1 LKDRL
6 LHLKP
11 LYGVVAVVAAM
22 VLVLGSASFA
32 FAFDS
37 GGKPGATGPDTITWT
52 GQGADD
58 GVLNTTTCEAGNPTP
73 GDPANTPYL
82 HWILTTD
89 GGSASGVPPADSP
102 VLKLGGTGIGTY
114 DADKA
119 SGSAFHFVTPYFTPN
134 GSLTADADFNVDST
148 GNGPWN
154 LVISHGCSGGGNV
167 AADSIV
173 STTVHDAS
181 ENDVTPPATVPLGTE
196 VHDSVNLTTDPT
208 PVTLPGGSS
217 ITVNYFASANCT
229 GDVALG
235 DSATTDVSGLNSPQ
249 SLDGQVPK
257 TVGAGQHSYQ
267 ASFTSGDTDVVKSA
281 TGACEPFEVLKAD
294 TLTSTSVH
302 NAAHQDITN
311 QALAAPATVH
321 DSALVGTQVG
331 NFPITGNVT
340 YSLYK
345 SSDCTGEKAILDETV
360 PVGTESTPTTVA
372 TPGSYGYQA
381 TYLGDSNY
389 NGSTGV
395 CEPFSVFQP
404 GKTMG
409 FWGNTNGQAR
419 IIANGGY
426 LVNHVLIGRGSD
438 IDTSGESLKVLPN
451 TLNACGKGTPFIF
464 SVGAQTATADCKLAT
479 GINKASLNTLAA
491 QTLALGYNIK
501 LVSGY
506 SGQTVG
512 ALQCTGTGSVNDAF
526 TTAVT
531 LINGS
536 STGGGTTQGQIGAMN
551 TLLGCLN
558 REA

>member
-1 LKDRL
+1 LKNRF

-11 LYGVVAVVAAM
+11 RHGVIAVLAAM

-37 GGKPGATGPDTITWT
+37 GGNPSNFPGDNSVTWT
-52 GQGADD
+52 GQGAAN
-58 GVLNTTTCEAGNPTP
+58 GVLNTTLCDAANTP
-73 GDPANTPYL
+73 DHNANTPYL
-82 HWILTTD
+82 LWIFTTD
-89 GGSASGVPPADSP
+89 GGSATNPA
-102 VLKLGGTGIGTY
+102 LHLGGSGLGTY
-114 DADKA
+114 TPNTN
-119 SGSAFHFVTPYFTPN
+119 SGNTFHFVTPYFTPDN
-134 GSLTADADFNVDST
+134 SLTANVDGFT
-148 GNGPWN
+148 VGTPGNGAWN
-154 LVISHGCSGGGNV
+154 LVISHGCPGNV
-167 AADSIV
+167 AADSAV
-173 STTVHDAS
+173 ATTVHDAS
-181 ENDVTPPATVPLGTE
+181 HNAVTSVSLGTT
-196 VHDSVNLTTDPT
+196 VHDSVDLTTVPT
-208 PVTLPGGSS
+208 PVTLPGDSS

-229 GDVALG
+229 GDVG
-235 DSATTDVSGLNSPQ
+235 DSATTDVSGLNSPRN
-249 SLDGQVPK
+249 LDPQLPE
-257 TVGAGQHSYQ
+257 TVGAGHHSYQ
-267 ASFTSGDTDVVKSA
+267 ASFASGDISVVKSA

-294 TLTSTSVH
+294 TSTSTAVH

-311 QALAAPATVH
+311 TALAAPATVH
-321 DSALVGTQVG
+321 DSSTVSGEVGG
-331 NFPITGNVT
+331 FPISGNVT

-345 SSDCTGEKAILDETV
+345 SSDCTGDKAIVDETV
-360 PVGTESTPTTVA
+360 PVGTESTPTTIT

-381 TYLGDSNY
+381 TYSGDSNY

-419 IIANGGY
+419 IIASGGY

-464 SVGAQTATADCKLAT
+464 SVGAQTATADCHLAT

-501 LVSGY
+501 LVGGF
-506 SGQTVG
+506 SGQSVG
-512 ALQCTGTGSVNDAF
+512 ALQCTGTGTVDSTF
-526 TTAVT
+526 TDAVT

-536 STGGGTTQGQIGAMN
+536 NTGPTTQGQIGAMN

>member
-1 LKDRL
+1 
-6 LHLKP
+6 
-11 LYGVVAVVAAM
+11 
-22 VLVLGSASFA
+22 
-32 FAFDS
+32 
-37 GGKPGATGPDTITWT
+37 
-52 GQGADD
+52 
-58 GVLNTTTCEAGNPTP
+58 
-73 GDPANTPYL
+73 
-82 HWILTTD
+82 
-89 GGSASGVPPADSP
+89 
-102 VLKLGGTGIGTY
+102 
-114 DADKA
+114 
-119 SGSAFHFVTPYFTPN
+119 
-134 GSLTADADFNVDST
+134 
-148 GNGPWN
+148 
-154 LVISHGCSGGGNV
+154 
-167 AADSIV
+167 
-173 STTVHDAS
+173 
-181 ENDVTPPATVPLGTE
+181 
-196 VHDSVNLTTDPT
+196 
-208 PVTLPGGSS
+208 
-217 ITVNYFASANCT
+217 
-229 GDVALG
+229 
-235 DSATTDVSGLNSPQ
+235 
-249 SLDGQVPK
+249 
-257 TVGAGQHSYQ
+257 
-267 ASFTSGDTDVVKSA
+267 
-281 TGACEPFEVLKAD
+281 
-294 TLTSTSVH
+294 
-302 NAAHQDITN
+302 
-311 QALAAPATVH
+311 
-321 DSALVGTQVG
+321 
-331 NFPITGNVT
+331 
-340 YSLYK
+340 
-345 SSDCTGEKAILDETV
+345 V

-526 TTAVT
+526 TAAVT